1 MQFDKNSL
9 RNPNI
14 YTAFALIFVF
24 MWFSGLLP
32 SNPIP
37 MNVNSNILKLLIT
50 LISLLG
56 AGSSVVFIITRTFK
70 D

>member
-1 MQFDKNSL
+1 MQFNKDSL
-9 RNPNI
+9 RNPNV

-32 SNPIP
+32 NNPIP
-37 MNVNSNILKLLIT
+37 INVNNNILKLLIT

-56 AGSSVVFIITRTFK
+56 AGSSLAFILTRVIK
-70 D
+70 R